1 MRRPVWPCIVWCRP
15 CYPDQPHLVRALRL
29 LAACSL
35 ALPLAAQ
42 SPGAPPGPGE
52 PSVLTP
58 FRLTFVSPPA
68 LAPGGSLSPERLAG
82 EELGRRAAAAT
93 QARAQRRLDEQWQA
107 SIRSGLRAGS
117 SVATA
122 APAAEVSPDTSLR
135 AQAADLFGQYADL
148 GLVLNGRIESK
159 VNRTKNERCISSQ
172 FFSLASQCKGSFQP
186 LFDFQFDVRTGG
198 VVAERV
204 HLNVDYDSKREFDA
218 SNNIQVYYQGKSDE
232 LIQKLEVGNVTFQ
245 PPASRFITGGIPS
258 GNYGLQ
264 AVGQFGPMRFRTIVA
279 QQKGNVTKDRMF
291 TVGDRT
297 VQAVDREIEDYQIE
311 PRRFFFTVDPR
322 RFAGFPNI
330 DLLNATQLQRL
341 AASLPDSVRPSRIYL
356 YRLLIGGQPPNPNG
370 PQFKLIGDP
379 ASRRGP
385 IYELLRENVDYYTDQ
400 SLLWVALVRP
410 LNLNNERLVVAYTVR
425 MNGRDTT
432 VASTGG
438 TPDFEY
444 TARDQYASLLWDP
457 QVRPT
462 DAAFDREIRSVYRV
476 GGEDVRRHTVT
487 ARIVTGAA
495 GDQEK
500 PVAGVS
506 DTWLQLFG
514 LAQSGNGATF
524 DIENRLFP
532 RPGDPNVTIGG
543 AAGTRILR
551 DHFLIFPSLRPFS
564 RSGLVQP
571 AGNPASEAIYTTPG
585 EYLYSTQHPQATYR
599 IRLRYDAEG
608 GGDAGTLALGSV
620 QVRQNS
626 ERLTLDGRLLQ
637 RDVDYRVDYD
647 LGRVTFLRP
656 DTLFP
661 SARQV
666 SVRYE
671 ENPLFAAA
679 PKSIIGFASQFP
691 LDVGEINVMA
701 IAQNQRTTF
710 TRPPLGYEPQS
721 SLIAGVSG
729 TFDFNAA
736 PLTRALQRL
745 PFVQTTAPSRVHLDA
760 EVATSRPQAN
770 SAGQAYLESFE
781 GEGGTLVNL
790 SDPAWLTSSQPAL
803 GRFLSSKVGG
813 AATLD
818 LTRAA
823 TLAWQNNGL
832 NSSGQTITF
841 TLQQIDPLVN
851 IIGAGLQQP
860 EQMLWLTLY
869 PLGVGGAYNDATRKY
884 QWQVNNAPLGRRWRS
899 IRTVLNAS
907 GTDLSRI
914 ENIQF
919 WTLIDT
925 TAARRARNPT
935 LVLDF
940 GDISENAVALSPTR
954 LVVSR
959 SGSVS
964 DSLYTGRSVVG
975 LDSLHSERDAF
986 SRAFN
991 QERDD
996 TGLPGDVVPAL
1007 QFTSP
1012 DSSGVLRDY
1021 AMCQKGDLKLNRLGD
1036 AKTNCTVHNGRLDEH
1051 DIDLDNTLNFVSAQR
1066 ESERLLRYVVDLAD
1080 PKAYTRVGKCEV
1092 TQADTASGTAESNTL
1107 CWVFFRL
1114 PFNAPFDTVAGGPS
1128 IRRVRALRLTM
1139 VSGAGERDN
1148 AFTQV
1153 PLAQFRLTGASW
1165 LKRADRTLTGIAGDR
1180 TGAGG
1185 VQAST
1190 IGTMD
1195 RDAASGLVYESPPG
1209 VSDAPDQI
1217 ITGLENQRVQINE
1230 RSMRL
1235 TAQDLA
1241 PYQRAEAYQRFAEGS
1256 RNFMQYRELRVWARG
1271 RGNGWGQDGEM
1282 NFFVR
1287 LGRDADNFYLYRT
1300 PVSAGSGQAAWLPEV
1315 RVDFNKFFALRA
1327 QLQNAFLQNS
1337 PDSLACRG
1345 ADSVLIARSGLPV
1358 GVSTRRYAACADG
1371 YMVYTVDP
1379 NISAPNLAAVQD
1391 LAVGMVRVDS
1401 GAAGAARILPGDT
1414 LELWIDDMRLTQVDN
1429 TPGYAA
1435 QVGLSV
1441 SAGDVATFRAGF
1453 SHRDANFRQLNETP
1467 SYVSDN
1473 QFDVGTSVRLDKL
1486 LPAGL
1491 GYAIPVTVNHSSGAN
1506 TPLFVSRSDLRGD
1519 GIRGLRTPRSSAT
1532 SVGISL
1538 RRTAPLREGLVAAIV
1553 NNLGANAN
1561 YGSATGRSEYQSGR
1575 STNVNAAVDY
1585 NLASQ
1590 ARVRPLPQWM
1600 DGAIAALP
1608 IWLQNT
1614 EWMQALRNAQV
1625 RLNPSSVRLSS
1636 AMARAS
1642 DQRTAFLKP
1651 AEALADTGR
1660 VVTGLTHVWRNV
1672 AGIEFRPF
1680 ETMNARWDFTSL
1692 RDLRQYGDSSPTAIV
1707 ATGERSRLLGLD
1719 VGLERERQ
1727 MSAAFGFTPTVAFWM
1742 RPRIDFTSAY
1752 TMQRDPNS
1760 RTLVRDADSTGGY
1773 RLPRRIN
1780 NTQTLALG
1788 ANIDLPAA
1796 LRAYLHDSLVTPVL
1810 VEVLQPI
1817 DIQASR
1823 SLVSAFDGA
1832 PFTPGLGYQLGW
1844 GGIDHFRAQNG
1855 LNATSAG
1862 SNAQVTLSTGLRLPL
1877 GMAVTTRMQ
1886 RVNSRNWTRRFD
1898 NTQTVIDG
1906 EQLTLPDLTLRLT
1919 LRPRFASSVITSM
1932 GGSLRYLNTRQ
1943 SSVVPSEITG
1953 LPADVRVSRVTS
1965 YPINGSVTWNVG
1977 TGLMTSFGLG
1987 STHRLDSLPGS
1998 IAESRSRDV
2007 SADVSRGI
2015 KMPARWNLKNDLRT
2029 RVSYQQSAAQSWV
2042 QNQSATAKRS
2052 RLADNGR
2059 QAINVNAD
2067 ADVAENLTFSLT
2079 GARIITFDNNFN
2091 RRFSQVVFTA
2101 VLQVSFFAGEMK

>member
-1 MRRPVWPCIVWCRP
+1 M
-15 CYPDQPHLVRALRL
+15 RALRL
-29 LAACSL
+29 LAACSI
-35 ALPLAAQ
+35 AVPLAAQ
-42 SPGAPPGPGE
+42 SPGALAGRGE

-58 FRLTFVSPPA
+58 FHLTWVAPPP
-68 LAPGGSLSPERLAG
+68 LAPGGSLSRERPGADS
-82 EELGRRAAAAT
+82 LGRRAAAAV
-93 QARAQRRLDEQWQA
+93 QARAARRLEEQW
-107 SIRSGLRAGS
+107 RS
-117 SVATA
+117 SVRASLRPTLPVASATVA
-122 APAAEVSPDTSLR
+122 AAPDTSLR
-135 AQAADLFGQYADL
+135 QQAADLFGQYADL
-148 GLVLNGRIESK
+148 GLALNGRLESK
-159 VNRTKNERCISSQ
+159 VNRTKNERCISSE
-172 FFSLASQCKGSFQP
+172 FFSLASQCKGTFQP

-198 VVAERV
+198 VVADRV

-218 SNNIQVYYQGKSDE
+218 SNNIQVYYQGKTDE

-264 AVGQFGPMRFRTIVA
+264 AVGQLGPMRFRTIVA
-279 QQKGNVTKDRMF
+279 QQKGNVTKDRVF

-297 VQAVDREIEDYQIE
+297 VQSLDRELEDYQIE

-322 RFAGFPNI
+322 RFRDFPNI
-330 DLLNATQLQRL
+330 DLLNGTQLQRL

-370 PQFKLIGDP
+370 PQFKLLGDP
-379 ASRRGP
+379 ASRRGQ
-385 IYELLRENVDYYTDQ
+385 IYELLRESVDYYTDP

-425 MNGRDTT
+425 INGRDTT
-432 VASTGG
+432 IASTGG

-444 TARDQYASLLWDP
+444 TDRDQFASLLWDP

-462 DAAFDREIRSVYRV
+462 DAAFDREIRAVYRV

-487 ARIVTGAA
+487 ARIVTGTS

-500 PVAGVS
+500 PLAGTS
-506 DTWLQLFG
+506 ETWLQLFG
-514 LAQSGNGATF
+514 LSQSGNNATF
-524 DIENRLFP
+524 DVDNRLFP
-532 RPGDPNVTIGG
+532 RTGDPNVTVGG
-543 AAGTRILR
+543 AAGTKILR
-551 DHFLIFPSLRPFS
+551 DNFLIFPSLRPFS
-564 RSGLVQP
+564 RSGLAQP
-571 AGNPASEAIYTTPG
+571 AGNPSSEAIYTTPG
-585 EYLYSTQHPQATYR
+585 EYLYSTQHPQSTFR

-608 GGDAGTLALGSV
+608 GGDAGSLMLGAT
-620 QVRQNS
+620 QIRPNS

-637 RDVDYRVDYD
+637 RDTDYRVDYD

-661 SARQV
+661 VARQV
-666 SVRYE
+666 TARFE
-671 ENPLFAAA
+671 ENPLFASA
-679 PKSIIGFASQFP
+679 PKSILGFASQFP

-721 SLIAGVSG
+721 SLLAGVSG

-736 PLTRALQRL
+736 PLSRALQKL

-790 SDPAWLTSSQPAL
+790 SDPAWLNSSQPAL
-803 GRFLSSKVGG
+803 GRLLASRLGG
-813 AATLD
+813 ASALD
-818 LTRAA
+818 LSRAA

-832 NSSGQTITF
+832 SAAGQTVTF

-851 IIGAGLQQP
+851 IIGSGLQQP

-869 PLGVGGAYNDATRKY
+869 PLSVGGAYNDATRRY
-884 QWQVNNAPLGRRWRS
+884 QWQVGNAPLGRRWRS
-899 IRTVLNAS
+899 VRTVLNAS

-925 TAARRARNPT
+925 TAAHRQRNPT

-940 GDISENAVALSPTR
+940 GDVSENAVAIAPTR

-959 SGSVS
+959 NGATT
-964 DSLYTGRSVVG
+964 DSLYSGRTVVG
-975 LDSLHSERDAF
+975 LDSLRSERDAF

-996 TGLPGDVVPAL
+996 NGLPGDVVPSL
-1007 QFTSP
+1007 VYTSP
-1012 DSSGVLRDY
+1012 DSSGTLRNY
-1021 AMCQKGDLKLNRLGD
+1021 PICQRGDVKLNRLGD
-1036 AKTNCTVHNGRLDEH
+1036 AKTNCTVRNGRLDEH
-1051 DIDLDNTLNFVSAQR
+1051 DIDVDNTLNFVSAQR
-1066 ESERLLRYVVDLAD
+1066 ESERLLRYVVDLSD
-1080 PKAYTRVGKCEV
+1080 PKAFTRVGKCEV
-1092 TQADTASGTAESNTL
+1092 TQADSTGGGAENNTL
-1107 CWVFFRL
+1107 CWVFVRL
-1114 PFNAPFDTVAGGPS
+1114 PFDAPYDTIAGGPS
-1128 IRRVRALRLTM
+1128 IRRVRALRMTV
-1139 VSGAGERDN
+1139 VSGAGQRDE
-1148 AFTQV
+1148 AFTQL

-1165 LKRADRTLTGIAGDR
+1165 LKRADRTLAGIAGDR
-1180 TGAGG
+1180 TGNGG

-1195 RDAASGLVYESPPG
+1195 RDSTSGLIYDSPPG
-1209 VSDAPDQI
+1209 VNDAPDQI

-1235 TAQDLA
+1235 TAQQLQ
-1241 PYQRAEAYQRFAEGS
+1241 PFQRAEAYQRFAEGS

-1300 PVSAGSGQAAWLPEV
+1300 PVGAGAGQAAWLPEV

-1327 QLQNAFLQNS
+1327 QLQNAFLQSS
-1337 PDSLACRG
+1337 PDSIACHG
-1345 ADSVLIARSGLPV
+1345 ADSVLIARSGLPA
-1358 GVSTRRYAACADG
+1358 GVNINRYAACSGG

-1379 NISAPNLAAVQD
+1379 NVSAPNLAAVQD
-1391 LAVGMVRVDS
+1391 LAVGMVRIDS
-1401 GAAGAARILPGDT
+1401 GGLGATRVLPSDT
-1414 LELWIDDMRLTQVDN
+1414 LELWIDDMRLTHVDN

-1441 SAGDVATFRAGF
+1441 TAGDVGTFRAGF
-1453 SHRDANFRQLNETP
+1453 SHRDANFRQLNETAT
-1467 SYVSDN
+1467 YVSDN
-1473 QFDVGTSVRLDKL
+1473 QFDIGTSLRLDKL

-1491 GYAIPVTVNHSSGAN
+1491 GYAIPLTVNHSSGAN
-1506 TPLFVSRSDLRGD
+1506 NPLFVSRSDLRGD
-1519 GIRGLRTPRSSAT
+1519 GIRGLRTPKSGAT
-1532 SVGISL
+1532 SVGIAL
-1538 RRTAPLREGLVAAIV
+1538 RRTAPMRDSWLAPLV
-1553 NNLGANAN
+1553 NNLGATAN
-1561 YGSATGRSEYQSGR
+1561 YGSATTRSEYQEGKNR
-1575 STNVNAAVDY
+1575 NFNAGLDY

-1590 ARVRPLPQWM
+1590 ARLRPMPAWM
-1600 DGAIAALP
+1600 DGAIGALP
-1608 IWLQNT
+1608 IWLQNA
-1614 EWMQALRNAQV
+1614 EWVQALRNAQV
-1625 RLNPSSVRLSS
+1625 RLNPSSVRFSS
-1636 AMARAS
+1636 ALARAE
-1642 DQRTAFLKP
+1642 DERLAFLKP
-1651 AEALADTGR
+1651 ADALADTGR
-1660 VVTGLTHVWRNV
+1660 LVRGQTHVWRNV
-1672 AGIEFRPF
+1672 AGVELRPF
-1680 ETMNARWDFTSL
+1680 DALNARWDFTST

-1707 ATGERSRLLGLD
+1707 ATSERSRLLGMD

-1727 MSAAFGFTPTVAFWM
+1727 MNAALGFTPTVAFWM
-1742 RPRIDFTSAY
+1742 RPRIDLSSAY
-1752 TMQRDPNS
+1752 TMQRDPSS
-1760 RTLVRDADSTGGY
+1760 RTLVRDADTTGGY
-1773 RLPRRIN
+1773 HLPRRVN
-1780 NTQTLALG
+1780 NTQTITLG

-1796 LRAYLHDSLVTPVL
+1796 LRAYLRDSVITPALVQI
-1810 VEVLQPI
+1810 LQPV

-1832 PFTPGLGYQLGW
+1832 PFTPGAGYQMGW

-1862 SNAQVTLSTGLRLPL
+1862 SNAQVTVSTGLRMPL
-1877 GMAVTTRMQ
+1877 GLSLTTRMQ

-1906 EQLTLPDLTLRLT
+1906 EQLTLPDLSLRLT
-1919 LRPRFASSVITSM
+1919 LRPRLLSRVITNL
-1932 GGSLRYLNTRQ
+1932 GGSVRYLNTRQ
-1943 SSVVPSEITG
+1943 SSVVPSELEG
-1953 LPADVRVSRVTS
+1953 AASDVRVSRVTS
-1965 YPINGSVTWNVG
+1965 YPVNGSVTWNVG

-1987 STHRLDSLPGS
+1987 ATHRLDSLPGS
-1998 IAESRSRDV
+1998 IAESRSRDLN
-2007 SADVSRGI
+2007 ADVSRGI

-2029 RVSYQQSAAQSWV
+2029 RVSYQQSSAQSWV
-2042 QNQSATAKRS
+2042 QNQGAAGKRS

-2059 QAINVNAD
+2059 EALNINAD
-2067 ADVAENLTFSLT
+2067 ADVAENLTFSVN
-2079 GARIITFDNNFN
+2079 GARIITFDNNLN
-2091 RRFSQVVFTA
+2091 RRFSQIVFTA
-2101 VLQVSFFAGEMK
+2101 VLQVSFFAGEIR

>member
-1 MRRPVWPCIVWCRP
+1 M
-15 CYPDQPHLVRALRL
+15 RALRL

-42 SPGAPPGPGE
+42 SQGAPPGRSE

-58 FRLTFVSPPA
+58 FRLTFVPPPA
-68 LAPGGSLSPERLAG
+68 LAPGGSLTRDRLTG

-93 QARAQRRLDEQWQA
+93 HARAQRRLEEQWQA
-107 SIRSGLRAGS
+107 AIRTALRAREGG
-117 SVATA
+117 AAA
-122 APAAEVSPDTSLR
+122 APTVAAAPDTSLR

-148 GLVLNGRIESK
+148 GLALNGRLESK
-159 VNRTKNERCISSQ
+159 INRTKNERCISSQ

-218 SNNIQVYYQGKSDE
+218 SNNIQVYYEGKSDE

-264 AVGQFGPMRFRTIVA
+264 AVGQLGPMRFRTIVA
-279 QQKGNVTKDRMF
+279 QQKGNVTKDRVF

-297 VQAVDREIEDYQIE
+297 VQSVDREIEDYQIE
-311 PRRFFFTVDPR
+311 PRRFFFTVDPH
-322 RFAGFPNI
+322 RFADFPNI
-330 DLLNATQLQRL
+330 DLLNGTQLQRL
-341 AASLPDSVRPSRIYL
+341 AAALPDSVRPSRIFL

-370 PQFKLIGDP
+370 PQFKLLGDP
-379 ASRRGP
+379 TSRRGQ

-432 VASTGG
+432 IASTGG

-444 TARDQYASLLWDP
+444 TDREQYASLLWDP

-462 DAAFDREIRSVYRV
+462 DPAFDREIRSVYRV

-500 PVAGVS
+500 PLAGVS

-514 LAQSGNGATF
+514 LAQSGNSATF
-524 DIENRLFP
+524 DIDNRLFP
-532 RPGDPNVTIGG
+532 RPGDPNVTVGG

-551 DHFLIFPSLRPFS
+551 DYFLIFPSLRPFS
-564 RSGLVQP
+564 RSGLAQP

-585 EYLYSTQHPQATYR
+585 EYLYSTQHPQSTYR

-620 QVRQNS
+620 QVRPYS

-721 SLIAGVSG
+721 SFIAGVSG
-729 TFDFNAA
+729 NFDFEAA

-745 PFVQTTAPSRVHLDA
+745 PFVQTTSPSRVHLDA

-781 GEGGTLVNL
+781 GEGGTHVNL
-790 SDPAWLTSSQPAL
+790 SDPAWLSSSQPAL
-803 GRFLSSKVGG
+803 GRFLPARIGG
-813 AATLD
+813 APALD

-832 NSSGQTITF
+832 SAAGQTITF
-841 TLQQIDPLVN
+841 TLPQIDPLVN
-851 IIGAGLQQP
+851 IIGSGLQQP

-869 PLGVGGAYNDATRKY
+869 PLSVGGAYNDATKTY

-925 TAARRARNPT
+925 TAAHRARNPT

-940 GDISENAVALSPTR
+940 GDVSENAVAVSPTR

-959 SGSVS
+959 SGAVS
-964 DSLYTGRSVVG
+964 DTLYTGRTIVG

-996 TGLPGDVVPAL
+996 NGLPGDVVPAL

-1021 AMCQKGDLKLNRLGD
+1021 AMCQKGDVKLNRLGD
-1036 AKTNCTVHNGRLDEH
+1036 AKTNCTVRNGRLDEH
-1051 DIDLDNTLNFVSAQR
+1051 DIDLDNTLNFVSSQR
-1066 ESERLLRYVVDLAD
+1066 ESERLLRYVVDLSD
-1080 PKAYTRVGKCEV
+1080 QKAYTRVGKCEV
-1092 TQADTASGTAESNTL
+1092 TQADTSGGAVESNTL
-1107 CWVFFRL
+1107 CWVFVRL
-1114 PFNAPFDTVAGGPS
+1114 PFNAPFDTIGGGPS

-1148 AFTQV
+1148 AFTQL
-1153 PLAQFRLTGASW
+1153 PLALFRLTGASW
-1165 LKRADRTLTGIAGDR
+1165 LKRADRTLTGIAGER
-1180 TGAGG
+1180 TGAGS

-1195 RDAASGLVYESPPG
+1195 RDSTSGLIYDSPPG
-1209 VSDAPDQI
+1209 VTDAPDQI
-1217 ITGLENQRVQINE
+1217 VTGLENQRVQINE

-1235 TAQDLA
+1235 TAQNLA
-1241 PYQRAEAYQRFAEGS
+1241 PFQRAETYQRFAEGS

-1300 PVSAGSGQAAWLPEV
+1300 PVGAGSGVAAWLPEV
-1315 RVDFNKFFALRA
+1315 RIDFEKFFALRA
-1327 QLQNAFLQNS
+1327 QLQNVFLQNS
-1337 PDSLACRG
+1337 PDSLACHG
-1345 ADSVLIARSGLPV
+1345 ADSVLIARSGLPA
-1358 GVSTRRYAACADG
+1358 GVSIRRYAACSDG

-1391 LAVGMVRVDS
+1391 LAVGMVRIDS
-1401 GAAGAARILPGDT
+1401 GGIGASAVLPGDT
-1414 LELWIDDMRLTQVDN
+1414 LELWVDDMRLTQVDN

-1441 SAGDVATFRAGF
+1441 TAGDVGTFRAGF

-1473 QFDVGTSVRLDKL
+1473 QFDIGTSVRLDKL
-1486 LPAGL
+1486 LPARL

-1506 TPLFVSRSDLRGD
+1506 NPLFVSRSDLRGD
-1519 GIRGLRTPRSSAT
+1519 GIRGLRTPRNEAT
-1532 SVGISL
+1532 SVGVAL
-1538 RRTAPLREGLVAAIV
+1538 RRTTPLREGWLAAIV
-1553 NNLGANAN
+1553 NNLGATAN
-1561 YGSATGRSEYQSGR
+1561 YGSSTGRSEYQSGK
-1575 STNVNAAVDY
+1575 STNFNAGVDY

-1590 ARVRPLPQWM
+1590 GRVRPLPQWM
-1600 DGAIAALP
+1600 DGALGALP
-1608 IWLQNT
+1608 LWLQNT
-1614 EWMQALRNAQV
+1614 EWLQALRNAQV
-1625 RLNPSSVRLSS
+1625 RLNPSSVRFSS
-1636 AMARAS
+1636 SMARAT
-1642 DQRTAFLKP
+1642 DHRTAYLKP
-1651 AEALADTGR
+1651 AEALSDTGR
-1660 VVTGLTHVWRNV
+1660 IVTGLTHVWRNV
-1672 AGIEFRPF
+1672 AGIELRPF
-1680 ETMNARWDFTSL
+1680 ESMNARWDFTSL

-1707 ATGERSRLLGLD
+1707 ATSERSRLLGLD

-1727 MSAAFGFTPTVAFWM
+1727 MNAAFGFAPTVAFWM
-1742 RPRIDFTSAY
+1742 RPRLDFTSAY

-1773 RLPRRIN
+1773 HLPRRVN

-1796 LRAYLHDSLVTPVL
+1796 LRAYLRDSLVTPVL
-1810 VEVLQPI
+1810 IQVLQPI

-1862 SNAQVTLSTGLRLPL
+1862 TNAQVTISTGLRLPL
-1877 GMAVTTRMQ
+1877 GLAVTTRMQ

-1898 NTQTVIDG
+1898 NTQAVIDG

-1919 LRPRFASSVITSM
+1919 LRPRFASRVITSV

-1943 SSVVPSEITG
+1943 SSVVPSELEG
-1953 LPADVRVSRVTS
+1953 VPADVRVSRVTS

-1998 IAESRSRDV
+1998 IAESRSRDLN
-2007 SADVSRGI
+2007 ADVSRGI
-2015 KMPARWNLKNDLRT
+2015 KMPQRWKLKNELRT
-2029 RVSYQQSAAQSWV
+2029 RVSYQASSAQSWV

-2079 GARIITFDNNFN
+2079 GARIVTFDNNLN
-2091 RRFSQVVFTA
+2091 RRFSQIVFTA
-2101 VLQVSFFAGEMK
+2101 VLQVSFFAGEIK

>member
-1 MRRPVWPCIVWCRP
+1 
-15 CYPDQPHLVRALRL
+15 VRVSPF
-29 LAACSL
+29 LAACL
-35 ALPLAAQ
+35 IAIPLAAQ
-42 SPGAPPGPGE
+42 SQGTPATRGE

-58 FRLTFVSPPA
+58 FRLTFVTPPA
-68 LAPGGSLSPERLAG
+68 LAPGGSLARNRMSAAEIARQ
-82 EELGRRAAAAT
+82 AAAAAR
-93 QARAQRRLDEQWQA
+93 ARAQRSLEEQW
-107 SIRSGLRAGS
+107 RSAVRLSLQGRGEGAGAAVQPTLAQKADTTLRQ
-117 SVATA
+117 
-122 APAAEVSPDTSLR
+122 
-135 AQAADLFGQYADL
+135 QAADLFGQYADL
-148 GLVLNGRIESK
+148 GLVLNGRLESK
-159 VNRTKNERCISSQ
+159 INRTRNERCISSQ
-172 FFSLASQCKGSFQP
+172 FFSLASQCKGTFQP

-198 VVAERV
+198 VVADRV
-204 HLNVDYDSKREFDA
+204 HLDVDYDSKREFDA

-264 AVGQFGPMRFRTIVA
+264 AIGQVGPMRFRTIVA
-279 QQKGNVTKDRMF
+279 QQKGNVTKDRVF

-297 VQAVDREIEDYQIE
+297 VQSVDREIEDYQVE
-311 PRRFFFTVDPR
+311 PRRFFFTVDPH
-322 RFAGFPNI
+322 RFADFPNI
-330 DLLNATQLQRL
+330 DLLNATQMQRL
-341 AASLPDSVRPSRIYL
+341 AALLPDSLRPSRIYL

-379 ASRRGP
+379 ASRRGQ
-385 IYELLRENVDYYTDQ
+385 IYELLRENVDYYTDPSQ
-400 SLLWVALVRP
+400 LWVSLVRP

-425 MNGRDTT
+425 INGRDTT
-432 VASTGG
+432 IASTGG

-444 TARDQYASLLWDP
+444 TDRDQYAHLLWDP

-476 GGEDVRRHTVT
+476 GGEDVRRQTVT
-487 ARIVTGAA
+487 ARIVTGAS

-500 PVAGVS
+500 PVAGTS
-506 DTWLQLFG
+506 ETWLQLFG
-514 LAQSGNGATF
+514 LAQSRNSATF
-524 DIENRLFP
+524 DIDNRLFP

-543 AAGTRILR
+543 AAGTKILR
-551 DHFLIFPSLRPFS
+551 DYFLVFPSLRPFS
-564 RSGLVQP
+564 RSGLAQP
-571 AGNPASEAIYTTPG
+571 AGNPTSEAIYTTPG
-585 EYLYSTQHPQATYR
+585 EYLYSTQHPQSTYR

-608 GGDAGTLALGSV
+608 GGDAGSLMLGAT
-620 QVRQNS
+620 QVRPNS
-626 ERLTLDGRLLQ
+626 ERLTLEGRLLQ
-637 RDVDYRVDYD
+637 RDVDYKVDYD

-661 SARQV
+661 SAKQV
-666 SVRYE
+666 SARFE

-721 SLIAGVSG
+721 SFLAGVSG

-745 PFVQTTAPSRVHLDA
+745 PFVQTTTPSRVHLDA

-781 GEGGTLVNL
+781 GEGSTLVSL

-803 GRFLSSKVGG
+803 GRALPSRVGG
-813 AATLD
+813 AASLD
-818 LTRAA
+818 LARAA
-823 TLAWQNNGL
+823 TIAWQNNGL
-832 NSSGQTITF
+832 SAAGQTVTF

-851 IIGAGLQQP
+851 IIGSGLQQP

-869 PLGVGGAYNDATRKY
+869 PLSVGGAYNDASKRY
-884 QWQVNNAPLGRRWRS
+884 QWQISNAPLGRRWRS

-907 GTDLSRI
+907 GTDLSRV

-925 TAARRARNPT
+925 TAAHRTRNPT

-940 GDISENAVALSPTR
+940 GDVSENTVAVAPTR

-959 SGSVS
+959 SGSAV
-964 DSLYTGRSVVG
+964 DSSYTGRAVVG

-986 SRAFN
+986 SRSFN

-996 TGLPGDVVPAL
+996 KGLPGDVVPTL

-1021 AMCQKGDLKLNRLGD
+1021 PICQKGDVKLNRLGD
-1036 AKTNCTVHNGRLDEH
+1036 AKTNCTVRNGRLDEN
-1051 DIDLDNTLNFVSAQR
+1051 DIDLDNTLNFVSSQR
-1066 ESERLLRYVVDLAD
+1066 ESERLLRYVVDMSD
-1080 PKAYTRVGKCEV
+1080 PRAYTRVGKCEV
-1092 TQADTASGTAESNTL
+1092 TQVDTSGGGVEHSTL

-1114 PFNAPFDTVAGGPS
+1114 PFNAPFDTIAGGPA

-1139 VSGAGERDN
+1139 VSGVGARDD
-1148 AFTQV
+1148 AFTQL
-1153 PLAQFRLTGASW
+1153 PIAQFRLTGASW
-1165 LKRADRTLTGIAGDR
+1165 LKRADRALTGIAGDR
-1180 TGAGG
+1180 TGPGA

-1195 RDAASGLVYESPPG
+1195 RDSTSGLIYESPPG
-1209 VSDAPDQI
+1209 VNDAPDQI

-1230 RSMRL
+1230 RSMRI
-1235 TAQDLA
+1235 TAQQLA
-1241 PYQRAEAYQRFAEGS
+1241 PYQRAETYMRFAEGS

-1300 PVSAGSGQAAWLPEV
+1300 PVQAGSGQAAWLPEV
-1315 RVDFNKFFALRA
+1315 RVDFEKFFALRA

-1337 PDSLACRG
+1337 PDSLACHG
-1345 ADSVLIARSGLPV
+1345 ADSVLIARSGLPA
-1358 GVSTRRYAACADG
+1358 GVSIRRYAVCKGG

-1391 LAVGMVRVDS
+1391 LAVGMVRIDS
-1401 GAAGAARILPGDT
+1401 GGLGAARVLPGDT
-1414 LELWIDDMRLTQVDN
+1414 LELWVDDMRLTNVDN

-1435 QVGLSV
+1435 QIGLSV
-1441 SAGDVATFRAGF
+1441 TAGDIGTFRAGF

-1473 QFDVGTSVRLDKL
+1473 QFDIGTSVRLDKL

-1506 TPLFVSRSDLRGD
+1506 NPLFVSRSDLRGD
-1519 GIRGLRTPRSSAT
+1519 GIKGLRTPRNDAT
-1532 SVGISL
+1532 NVSIAL
-1538 RRTAPLREGLVAAIV
+1538 RRTTPLPEGFLATVV
-1553 NNLGANAN
+1553 NNLGATAN
-1561 YGSATGRSEYQSGR
+1561 FGSANSRSEYQDGKS
-1575 STNVNAAVDY
+1575 SNFNAGLDY

-1590 ARVRPLPQWM
+1590 ARTRPMPQWV
-1600 DGAIAALP
+1600 DRTLGALP
-1608 IWLQNT
+1608 IWLQNA
-1614 EWMQALRNAQV
+1614 EWVQALRNAEV
-1625 RLNPSSVRLSS
+1625 RLNPSSVRFSS
-1636 AMARAS
+1636 SMARAE
-1642 DQRTAFLKP
+1642 DRRMAFLKP
-1651 AEALADTGR
+1651 AESLSDTGR
-1660 VVTGLTHVWRNV
+1660 LVTGLTHVWRNV
-1672 AGIEFRPF
+1672 AGVELRPF
-1680 ETMNARWDFTSL
+1680 EALNARWDFTSL

-1707 ATGERSRLLGLD
+1707 ATSERSKLLGLD

-1727 MSAAFGFTPTVAFWM
+1727 MNAALSFAPTVAFWM
-1742 RPRIDFTSAY
+1742 RPRLDFTSAY

-1760 RTLVRDADSTGGY
+1760 RTLVRDADTTGGFH
-1773 RLPRRIN
+1773 LPRRVN

-1810 VEVLQPI
+1810 VQVLQPL
-1817 DIQASR
+1817 DVQASR

-1832 PFTPGLGYQLGW
+1832 PFTPGFGYQLGW
-1844 GGIDHFRAQNG
+1844 GGIDHFRTQNG

-1877 GMAVTTRMQ
+1877 GMSLTTRMQ
-1886 RVNSRNWTRRFD
+1886 KVNSRNWTRRFD

-1906 EQLTLPDLTLRLT
+1906 EQVTLPDLALRFT
-1919 LRPRFASSVITSM
+1919 LRPRFASRVITSL

-1943 SSVVPSEITG
+1943 SSVVPSEIDG
-1953 LPADVRVSRVTS
+1953 AAADQRVSRVTS
-1965 YPINGSVTWNVG
+1965 YPVNGSITWNVG
-1977 TGLMTSFGLG
+1977 TGLMTSFGVG
-1987 STHRLDSLPGS
+1987 NTHRLDSLPGS
-1998 IAESRSRDV
+1998 IAESRSRDL
-2007 SADVSRGI
+2007 SADVSRSV
-2015 KMPARWNLKNDLRT
+2015 KMPASWKLKNDLRT
-2029 RVSYQQSAAQSWV
+2029 RFSYQQSAAQSWV
-2042 QNQSATAKRS
+2042 QNQGAASRRS

-2079 GARIITFDNNFN
+2079 GARIITFDNNMN
-2091 RRFSQVVFTA
+2091 RRFSQIVFTA
-2101 VLQVSFFAGEMK
+2101 VLQVSFFAGELK

>member
-1 MRRPVWPCIVWCRP
+1 M
-15 CYPDQPHLVRALRL
+15 
-29 LAACSL
+29 
-35 ALPLAAQ
+35 PLAVHAQ
-42 SPGAPPGPGE
+42 GAPPAGRE
-52 PSVLTP
+52 PSVLQP
-58 FRLTFVSPPA
+58 FHLAFVSPPA
-68 LAPGGSLSPERLAG
+68 LQPGGSLARDRESPAEIA
-82 EELGRRAAAAT
+82 RRAAAAS
-93 QARAQRRLDEQWQA
+93 QARAQRAFAEQWRLAVQRTLQGTGRGA
-107 SIRSGLRAGS
+107 E
-117 SVATA
+117 A
-122 APAAEVSPDTSLR
+122 APPATLVVKADTTLR

-148 GLVLNGRIESK
+148 GLVLNGRLESK
-159 VNRTKNERCISSQ
+159 INRTRNERCISSQ
-172 FFSLASQCKGSFQP
+172 FFSLASQCKGTFQP

-198 VVAERV
+198 VVADRV
-204 HLNVDYDSKREFDA
+204 HLDVDYDSKREFDA
-218 SNNIQVYYQGKSDE
+218 SNNIQVYYQGKTDE
-232 LIQKLEVGNVTFQ
+232 LIQRLEVGNVTFQ

-264 AVGQFGPMRFRTIVA
+264 AIGQLGPMRFRTIVA
-279 QQKGNVTKDRMF
+279 QQKGNVTKDRVF

-297 VQAVDREIEDYQIE
+297 VQAVDREIEDYQVE
-311 PRRFFFTVDPR
+311 PRRFFFTVDPH
-322 RFAGFPNI
+322 RFADFPNV
-330 DLLNATQLQRL
+330 DLLNTTQLQRL
-341 AASLPDSVRPSRIYL
+341 AAALPDSVRPSRIYL

-370 PQFKLIGDP
+370 PQFRLIGDP

-385 IYELLRENVDYYTDQ
+385 IYELLRENVDYYTDP

-410 LNLNNERLVVAYTVR
+410 LNLSNERLVVAYTVR
-425 MNGRDTT
+425 LNGRDTT
-432 VASTGG
+432 MASTGG

-444 TARDQYASLLWDP
+444 TAREQFANLLWDP

-476 GGEDVRRHTVT
+476 GGEDVRRSTVT
-487 ARIVTGAA
+487 ARIVTGAS

-500 PVAGVS
+500 PVAGAS
-506 DTWLQLFG
+506 ETWLQLFG
-514 LAQSGNGATF
+514 LAQSGNSATF
-524 DIENRLFP
+524 DIDNRLFP
-532 RPGDPNVTIGG
+532 RPGDPNVTVGG

-551 DHFLIFPSLRPFS
+551 DYFLVFPSLRPFS
-564 RSGLVQP
+564 RSGLAQP

-585 EYLYSTQHPQATYR
+585 EYLYSTQHPQSTYR

-608 GGDAGTLALGSV
+608 GGDAGSLMLGAT
-620 QVRQNS
+620 QVRPNS

-666 SVRYE
+666 SVRFE

-679 PKSIIGFASQFP
+679 PKSILGFAGQFP

-721 SLIAGVSG
+721 SFIAGISG
-729 TFDFNAA
+729 TFDFTAA

-745 PFVQTTAPSRVHLDA
+745 PFVQTSTPSRVHLDA

-781 GEGGTLVNL
+781 GEGGTLVPL

-803 GRFLSSKVGG
+803 GRALASRIGG
-813 AATLD
+813 AASLD
-818 LTRAA
+818 LARAA

-832 NSSGQTITF
+832 SAAGQTVTF

-851 IIGAGLQQP
+851 IIGSGLQQP
-860 EQMLWLTLY
+860 EPLLWLTLY
-869 PLGVGGAYNDATRKY
+869 PLSVGGAYNDATRAY
-884 QWQVNNAPLGRRWRS
+884 QWRINNAPMGRRWRS

-914 ENIQF
+914 ENLQF

-925 TAARRARNPT
+925 TAAHRPRNPT
-935 LVLDF
+935 LVFDF
-940 GDISENAVALSPTR
+940 GDVSENAVGVSPTR

-959 SGSVS
+959 NGAAV
-964 DSLYTGRSVVG
+964 DSLYSGRAVVG

-996 TGLPGDVVPAL
+996 KGLPGDVVPTL

-1021 AMCQKGDLKLNRLGD
+1021 PICQRGDIKLNRLGD
-1036 AKTNCTVHNGRLDEH
+1036 AKTNCTVRNGRLDEN
-1051 DIDLDNTLNFVSAQR
+1051 DIDLDNTLNFVSSQR
-1066 ESERLLRYVVDLAD
+1066 ESEPVLRYVVDMSD

-1092 TQADTASGTAESNTL
+1092 TQVDTSGGGVENNTL
-1107 CWVFFRL
+1107 CWVFVRL
-1114 PFNAPFDTVAGGPS
+1114 PFNAPFDTIAGGPS

-1139 VSGAGERDN
+1139 VSGAGARDD

-1153 PLAQFRLTGASW
+1153 PIAQFRLTGAAW
-1165 LKRADRTLTGIAGDR
+1165 LKRADRPINGIAGDR
-1180 TGAGG
+1180 TLQGA

-1195 RDAASGLVYESPPG
+1195 RDSTSGLIYESPPG
-1209 VSDAPDQI
+1209 VNDAPDQI

-1230 RSMRL
+1230 RSLRL
-1235 TAQDLA
+1235 TAQQLA
-1241 PYQRAEAYQRFAEGS
+1241 PYQRAETYMRFAEGS

-1271 RGNGWGQDGEM
+1271 RGSGWGQDGEM

-1300 PVSAGSGQAAWLPEV
+1300 PVAAGAGQAAWLPEV
-1315 RVDFNKFFALRA
+1315 RVNFEKFFALRA

-1337 PDSLACRG
+1337 PDSLACHG
-1345 ADSVLIARSGLPV
+1345 ADSVLIARSGLPA
-1358 GVSTRRYAACADG
+1358 GVSIRRYAACHEG

-1401 GAAGAARILPGDT
+1401 GVTGAGRIVPGDT
-1414 LELWIDDMRLTQVDN
+1414 LELWVDDMRLTNVDN

-1435 QVGLSV
+1435 QVGLNIT
-1441 SAGDVATFRAGF
+1441 AGDIGSFRAGF

-1473 QFDVGTSVRLDKL
+1473 QFDIGTSLRLDKL

-1491 GYAIPVTVNHSSGAN
+1491 GYAIPVTINHSSGAN
-1506 TPLFVSRSDLRGD
+1506 NPLFVSRSDLRGD
-1519 GIRGLRTPRSSAT
+1519 GVRGLRTPRSGAT
-1532 SVGISL
+1532 NVSVAL
-1538 RRTAPLREGLVAAIV
+1538 RRTTPLREGWLAAVV
-1553 NNLGANAN
+1553 NNLGATAN
-1561 YGSATGRSEYQSGR
+1561 YGTASARSEYQDGTSK
-1575 STNVNAAVDY
+1575 NLNASVDY
-1585 NLASQ
+1585 NLASP
-1590 ARVRPLPQWM
+1590 ARVRPMPQWV
-1600 DGAIAALP
+1600 DHALGALP

-1614 EWMQALRNAQV
+1614 EWVQALRNADV
-1625 RLNPSSVRLSS
+1625 RLNPASVRFSS
-1636 AMARAS
+1636 SMVRAE
-1642 DQRTAFLKP
+1642 DRRLAYLKP
-1651 AEALADTGR
+1651 ADALSDTGR
-1660 VVTGLTHVWRNV
+1660 LVTGLSHVWRNV
-1672 AGIEFRPF
+1672 AGVELRPF
-1680 ETMNARWDFTSL
+1680 DALNARWDFTSL
-1692 RDLRQYGDSSPTAIV
+1692 RDLRQYGDSSPTAVI
-1707 ATGERSRLLGLD
+1707 ATGERNRLLGLD

-1727 MSAAFGFTPTVAFWM
+1727 MNAALGFAPTVAFWM
-1742 RPRIDFTSAY
+1742 RPRLDFTSAY
-1752 TMQRDPNS
+1752 SMQRDPTS

-1773 RLPRRIN
+1773 HLPRRVN

-1788 ANIDLPAA
+1788 ANIDVPAA
-1796 LRAYLHDSLVTPVL
+1796 LRAYLHDSLVTPIL
-1810 VEVLQPI
+1810 VQILQPI
-1817 DIQASR
+1817 DVQASR

-1832 PFTPGLGYQLGW
+1832 PFTPGLGYQLGL
-1844 GGIDHFRAQNG
+1844 GGVDHFRTQNG

-1886 RVNSRNWTRRFD
+1886 KVNTRNWTRRFD
-1898 NTQTVIDG
+1898 NTQTIIDG
-1906 EQLTLPDLTLRLT
+1906 EQLTLPDLSLRMT
-1919 LRPRFASSVITSM
+1919 LRPRFASRVITSL
-1932 GGSLRYLNTRQ
+1932 GGSVRYLNTRQ
-1943 SSVVPSEITG
+1943 SSVVPSELEG
-1953 LPADVRVSRVTS
+1953 AAPDVRVSRVTS
-1965 YPINGSVTWNVG
+1965 YPINGSITWNVG
-1977 TGLMTSFGLG
+1977 TGLMTSFGIG
-1987 STHRLDSLPGS
+1987 STHRVDSLPGS
-1998 IAESRSRDV
+1998 IAESRSRDLN
-2007 SADVSRGI
+2007 ADLSRSV
-2015 KMPARWNLKNDLRT
+2015 KMPARWKLKNDLRT

-2079 GARIITFDNNFN
+2079 GARIVTFDNNFN
-2091 RRFSQVVFTA
+2091 RRFSQLVFTA
-2101 VLQVSFFAGEMK
+2101 VLQVSFFAGELR

>member
-1 MRRPVWPCIVWCRP
+1 
-15 CYPDQPHLVRALRL
+15 VRALRL

-42 SPGAPPGPGE
+42 SQGAPPARGDV
-52 PSVLTP
+52 SVLEP
-58 FRLTFVSPPA
+58 FHLTFVPPSA
-68 LAPGGSLSPERLAG
+68 LASGGRLARDRASAA
-82 EELGRRAAAAT
+82 EIGRRT
-93 QARAQRRLDEQWQA
+93 GSVARAQADLRLREQWRLA
-107 SIRSGLRAGS
+107 IS
-117 SVATA
+117 
-122 APAAEVSPDTSLR
+122 TSLR
-135 AQAADLFGQYADL
+135 AGGGGEGGVAGPATLAARADTTLRQQAADLFGQYADL
-148 GLVLNGRIESK
+148 GLAMNGRLESK

-172 FFSLASQCKGSFQP
+172 FFTSMAAQCQGSFQP

-198 VVAERV
+198 VVADRV

-232 LIQKLEVGNVTFQ
+232 LIQKLEVGNVTFS

-264 AVGQFGPMRFRTIVA
+264 AVGQLGPMRFRTIVA
-279 QQKGNVTKDRMF
+279 QQKGNVSKDRVY

-297 VQAVDREIEDYQIE
+297 VQAVDREIEDYQVE
-311 PRRFFFTVDPR
+311 PRRFFFTVDPH
-322 RFAGFPNI
+322 RFADFPNI
-330 DLLNATQLQRL
+330 DLLNSTQLQRL
-341 AASLPDSVRPSRIYL
+341 AASLPDTVRPSRIYL

-370 PQFKLIGDP
+370 PQFKLLGNQSSP
-379 ASRRGP
+379 RGQ
-385 IYELLRENVDYYTDQ
+385 IYELLREGVDYYTDP

-410 LNLNNERLVVAYTVR
+410 LSLNNERLVAAYTVR
-425 MNGRDTT
+425 LNGRDTT

-444 TARDQYASLLWDP
+444 TDRDQYANLLWDP

-476 GGEDVRRHTVT
+476 GGEDVRRSSVT

-500 PVAGVS
+500 PAAGAS
-506 DTWLQLFG
+506 ETWLQLFG
-514 LAQSGNGATF
+514 LAQSGNSATF
-524 DIENRLFP
+524 DIDNRLFP
-532 RPGDPNVTIGG
+532 RTGDPNYTVGG

-564 RSGLVQP
+564 RSGFAQP

-585 EYLYSTQHPQATYR
+585 EYLYSMQHPQSTYR

-608 GGDAGTLALGSV
+608 GGDAGSLMLGAT
-620 QVRQNS
+620 QVRPNS
-626 ERLTLDGRLLQ
+626 ERLTLDGRLLL

-721 SLIAGVSG
+721 SLVAGVSG
-729 TFDFNAA
+729 TFDFDAA
-736 PLTRALQRL
+736 PLTRAIQRL
-745 PFVQTTAPSRVHLDA
+745 PFVQTTSPSKVHIDA

-781 GEGGTLVNL
+781 GEGGTQVNL

-803 GRFLSSKVGG
+803 GRALPSKLGG
-813 AATLD
+813 ASTLD
-818 LTRAA
+818 LARAA
-823 TLAWQNNGL
+823 TIAWQNNGL
-832 NSSGQTITF
+832 SDAGNAITF
-841 TLQQIDPLVN
+841 TLDQIDPLLN
-851 IIGAGLQQP
+851 FSGAAVPQA

-869 PLGVGGAYNDATRKY
+869 PLSVGGAYNAAIRKY
-884 QWQVNNAPLGRRWRS
+884 EWQVSNAPMGRRWRS
-899 IRTVLNAS
+899 VRTVLSSS

-925 TAARRARNPT
+925 AATHRSRNPT

-940 GDISENAVALSPTR
+940 GDVSENAVAVAPTM
-954 LVVSR
+954 LAVTPT
-959 SGSVS
+959 
-964 DSLYTGRSVVG
+964 DTLYTGRTIVG
-975 LDSLHSERDAF
+975 LDALHSERDAF
-986 SRAFN
+986 SRSFN

-996 TGLPGDVVPAL
+996 NGLPGDVVPSL
-1007 QFTSP
+1007 PFKSP
-1012 DSSGVLRDY
+1012 DSSGVLTNFP
-1021 AMCQKGDLKLNRLGD
+1021 MCQRGDVKLNRLGD
-1036 AKTNCTVHNGRLDEH
+1036 ARTNCTVHNGRLDEN
-1051 DIDLDNTLNFVSAQR
+1051 DIDQDNTLNFNSSSR

-1080 PKAYTRVGKCEV
+1080 PKAYTRVGKCAVIE
-1092 TQADTASGTAESNTL
+1092 ADSSGGAVENNNL

-1114 PFNAPFDTVAGGPS
+1114 PFNAPFDTIAGGPS

-1139 VSGAGERDN
+1139 VSGAGQRDD
-1148 AFTQV
+1148 AFTQL

-1165 LKRADRTLTGIAGDR
+1165 LKRADRPLTGIAGDR
-1180 TGAGG
+1180 AGIG
-1185 VQAST
+1185 TVQAST

-1195 RDAASGLVYESPPG
+1195 RDTTSGLMYESPPH
-1209 VSDAPDQI
+1209 VTDAPDQI
-1217 ITGLENQRVQINE
+1217 TTGLENQRVQINE

-1235 TAQDLA
+1235 TAQQLA
-1241 PYQRAEAYQRFAEGS
+1241 PFQRAEAYQRFAEGS

-1271 RGNGWGQDGEM
+1271 RGHGWGPDGEM

-1287 LGRDADNFYLYRT
+1287 LGRDPDNFYLYRT
-1300 PVSAGSGQAAWLPEV
+1300 PVGAGAGQAAWLPEV

-1327 QLQNAFLQNS
+1327 KLQNAFLQNS
-1337 PDSLACRG
+1337 PDSLACHG
-1345 ADSVLIARSGLPV
+1345 ADSLLIARSGLPA
-1358 GVSTRRYAACADG
+1358 GVSIHRYAACADG

-1379 NISAPNLAAVQD
+1379 SISAPNLAAVQD
-1391 LAVGMVRVDS
+1391 LAVGMVRIDS
-1401 GAAGAARILPGDT
+1401 GGVSATRIVPGDT
-1414 LELWIDDMRLTQVDN
+1414 LELWVDDMRLTQVDN

-1435 QVGLSV
+1435 QIGV
-1441 SAGDVATFRAGF
+1441 SITAGDVGSFRAGF

-1473 QFDVGTSVRLDKL
+1473 QFDVGTSLRLDKM
-1486 LPAGL
+1486 LPSGL
-1491 GYAIPVTVNHSSGAN
+1491 GYAIPLTINHSSGAN
-1506 TPLFVSRSDLRGD
+1506 NPLFVSRSDLRGD
-1519 GIRGLRTPRSSAT
+1519 GIRGLRTPKSGAT
-1532 SVGISL
+1532 NVGIAL
-1538 RRTAPLREGLVAAIV
+1538 RRTVPLRDGWLAPIL
-1553 NNLGANAN
+1553 NNLGATAN
-1561 YGSATGRSEYQSGR
+1561 YGSASTRSEYQNGTSR
-1575 STNVNAAVDY
+1575 NLNAGIDY

-1590 ARVRPLPQWM
+1590 ARVRPMPQWV
-1600 DGAIAALP
+1600 DGAIGALP
-1608 IWLQNT
+1608 LWLQNT
-1614 EWMQALRNAQV
+1614 EWVQALRNAQL
-1625 RLNPSSVRLSS
+1625 RLNPSSVRFSS
-1636 AMARAS
+1636 AVARAE
-1642 DQRTAFLKP
+1642 DRRMAFLKP
-1651 AEALADTGR
+1651 AESTADTGR
-1660 VVTGLTHVWRNV
+1660 LVTGLTNVWRNV
-1672 AGIEFRPF
+1672 AGVEFRPF
-1680 ETMNARWDFTSL
+1680 DALSARWDFTSL
-1692 RDLRQYGDSSPTAIV
+1692 RDLRQYGDSSPTSIV
-1707 ATGERSRLLGLD
+1707 ATGERSKLLGLD

-1727 MSAAFGFTPTVAFWM
+1727 MNAAVGFTPTVAFWM
-1742 RPRIDFTSAY
+1742 RPRIDFTSASS
-1752 TMQRDPNS
+1752 MQRDPNS

-1773 RLPRRIN
+1773 HLPRRVS
-1780 NTQTLALG
+1780 NTQSLSLG

-1810 VEVLQPI
+1810 VQMLQPV
-1817 DIQASR
+1817 DVQASR

-1832 PFTPGLGYQLGW
+1832 PFTPGLGYQLAW

-1862 SNAQVTLSTGLRLPL
+1862 VNTQLTLSTGLRLPFGL
-1877 GMAVTTRMQ
+1877 SMTTRVQ

-1906 EQLTLPDLTLRLT
+1906 EQITLPDLSLRLT
-1919 LRPRFASSVITSM
+1919 LRPRFASRVITSV
-1932 GGSLRYLNTRQ
+1932 GGSVRYLNTRQ
-1943 SSVVPSEITG
+1943 SSVVPNEMAG
-1953 LPADVRVSRVTS
+1953 APADVRVSRVNS
-1965 YPINGSVTWNVG
+1965 YPVNGSITWNVG
-1977 TGLMTSFGLG
+1977 TGLMTSFGIG
-1987 STHRLDSLPGS
+1987 TTHRVDSLPGS
-1998 IAESRSRDV
+1998 VAESRSRDV
-2007 SADVSRGI
+2007 NADISRAI
-2015 KMPARWNLKNDLRT
+2015 KMPARWKLKNDLRT
-2029 RVSYQQSAAQSWV
+2029 RMSYQQSGAQSWV
-2042 QNQSATAKRS
+2042 QNQSAASKRS

-2079 GARIITFDNNFN
+2079 GARIVTFDNNLN
-2091 RRFSQVVFTA
+2091 RRFSQIVFTA
-2101 VLQVSFFAGEMK
+2101 VLQIAFFAGEIK

>member
-1 MRRPVWPCIVWCRP
+1 M
-15 CYPDQPHLVRALRL
+15 
-29 LAACSL
+29 

-42 SPGAPPGPGE
+42 SQGAPPARGE

-58 FRLTFVSPPA
+58 FHLTFVRPPA
-68 LAPGGSLSPERLAG
+68 LAPGGSLSRERLTP
-82 EELGRRAAAAT
+82 EEVGRRAAAA
-93 QARAQRRLDEQWQA
+93 AHVRAQRTIEAQWRTSIQA
-107 SIRSGLRAGS
+107 ALRAAPGLPGG
-117 SVATA
+117 AAA
-122 APAAEVSPDTSLR
+122 APRIIAAKDSSLR

-148 GLVLNGRIESK
+148 GLALNGRLESR

-172 FFSLASQCKGSFQP
+172 FFSVGCKGTFQP
-186 LFDFQFDVRTGG
+186 IFDFQFDVRTGG
-198 VVAERV
+198 VVADRV

-264 AVGQFGPMRFRTIVA
+264 AIGQIGPMRFRTIVA
-279 QQKGNVTKDRMF
+279 QQKGNVSKDRVF

-297 VQAVDREIEDYQIE
+297 VQSVDREIEDYQVE
-311 PRRFFFTVDPR
+311 PRRFFFTVDPH
-322 RFAGFPNI
+322 RFTDFPNI
-330 DLLNATQLQRL
+330 DLLNGTQLQRL

-379 ASRRGP
+379 ASRRGQV
-385 IYELLRENVDYYTDQ
+385 YELLRENVDFYTDP

-425 MNGRDTT
+425 LNGRDTT
-432 VASTGG
+432 IAATGG

-444 TARDQYASLLWDP
+444 TDGDQYANLLWDP
-457 QVRPT
+457 TVRPT
-462 DAAFDREIRSVYRV
+462 DAAFEREIRAIYRV
-476 GGEDVRRHTVT
+476 GGEDVRRNTVT
-487 ARIVTGAA
+487 ARIVTGAS

-500 PVAGVS
+500 PAAGTA

-514 LAQSGNGATF
+514 LAQSGNSATF
-524 DIENRLFP
+524 DIDNRLFP
-532 RPGDPNVTIGG
+532 RTGDPNYTVGG
-543 AAGTRILR
+543 AAGTKILR
-551 DHFLIFPSLRPFS
+551 DHFLVFPSLRPFS
-564 RSGLVQP
+564 RTGLAQP
-571 AGNPASEAIYTTPG
+571 AGNPSSEAIYTTPG
-585 EYLYSTQHPQATYR
+585 EYLYSIQHPQSTYR

-608 GGDAGTLALGSV
+608 GGDAGTLALGAV
-620 QVRQNS
+620 QVRPNS
-626 ERLTLDGRLLQ
+626 ERLTLDGRVLQ
-637 RDVDYRVDYD
+637 RDLDYKVDYD

-679 PKSIIGFASQFP
+679 PKSILGFASQFP

-701 IAQNQRTTF
+701 IAQSQRTTF

-721 SLIAGVSG
+721 SLIAGISG
-729 TFDFNAA
+729 TFDFDAD

-745 PFVQTTAPSRVHLDA
+745 PFVHTTAPSRVHLDA

-790 SDPAWLTSSQPAL
+790 SDPAWLNSSQPAL
-803 GRFLSSKVGG
+803 GKLLPSRIGG
-813 AATLD
+813 ASSLD
-818 LTRAA
+818 LSRAA
-823 TLAWQNNGL
+823 TIAWQNNGL
-832 NSSGQTITF
+832 SAAGQTVTF

-851 IIGAGLQQP
+851 IIGSGLQQP

-869 PLGVGGAYNDATRKY
+869 PLSVGGAYNDATKKY
-884 QWQVNNAPLGRRWRS
+884 QWQVNNTTLGRRWRS
-899 IRTVLNAS
+899 VRTVLNAS

-925 TAARRARNPT
+925 AAAHRQRNPT
-935 LVLDF
+935 LVFDF
-940 GDISENAVALSPTR
+940 GDMSENAVALAPTR

-959 SGSVS
+959 NGATTDTLYSGR
-964 DSLYTGRSVVG
+964 TIVG

-986 SRAFN
+986 SRSFN

-996 TGLPGDVVPAL
+996 KGLPGDVVPSL
-1007 QFTSP
+1007 PFTSP
-1012 DSSGVLRDY
+1012 DSSGVLSNY
-1021 AMCQKGDLKLNRLGD
+1021 AMCQRGDVKLNRLGD
-1036 AKTNCTVHNGRLDEH
+1036 AKTNCTVRNGRLDEH
-1051 DIDLDNTLNFVSAQR
+1051 DIDLDNTLNFVSSQR

-1080 PKAYTRVGKCEV
+1080 SKAYTRVGNCEV
-1092 TQADTASGTAESNTL
+1092 TQVDSSGGAAESNTL
-1107 CWVFFRL
+1107 CWVLFRL
-1114 PFNAPFDTVAGGPS
+1114 PFNAPFDTIAGGPA

-1139 VSGAGERDN
+1139 ISGAGARDD
-1148 AFTQV
+1148 AFTQL

-1180 TGAGG
+1180 AGLGA

-1195 RDAASGLVYESPPG
+1195 RDSTSGLIYDSPPG

-1230 RSMRL
+1230 RSMRV
-1235 TAQDLA
+1235 TAQQLG
-1241 PYQRAEAYQRFAEGS
+1241 PFQRAEAYQRFAEGS

-1271 RGNGWGQDGEM
+1271 RGNGWGQDGEV

-1300 PVSAGSGQAAWLPEV
+1300 PVSAGTGPAAWLPEV
-1315 RVDFNKFFALRA
+1315 RVDFDKFFALRA

-1337 PDSLACRG
+1337 PDSLACHG
-1345 ADSVLIARSGLPV
+1345 ADSVLIARSGLPT
-1358 GVSTRRYAACADG
+1358 GVSVHRYAACADG

-1391 LAVGMVRVDS
+1391 LAVGMIRVDS
-1401 GAAGAARILPGDT
+1401 GGKSPSRIMPGDT
-1414 LELWIDDMRLTQVDN
+1414 LELWVDDMRLTRVDN

-1435 QVGLSV
+1435 QVGLNV
-1441 SAGDVATFRAGF
+1441 TAGDIGTFRAGF

-1473 QFDVGTSVRLDKL
+1473 QFDIGTSLRLDKL

-1491 GYAIPVTVNHSSGAN
+1491 GYAIPLTVNHSAGAN
-1506 TPLFVSRSDLRGD
+1506 NPLYVSRSDLRGD
-1519 GIRGLRTPRSSAT
+1519 GIRGLRTPRSGAT
-1532 SVGISL
+1532 NVGMSL
-1538 RRTAPLREGLVAAIV
+1538 RRTAPLREGWLAAIV
-1553 NNLGANAN
+1553 NNLGASAN
-1561 YGSATGRSEYQSGR
+1561 YGAASARSEYQDGKS
-1575 STNVNAAVDY
+1575 SNFNAAVDY

-1590 ARVRPLPQWM
+1590 AKLRPMPQWV
-1600 DGAIAALP
+1600 DNVVGVFPL
-1608 IWLQNT
+1608 WLQNT
-1614 EWMQALRNAQV
+1614 EWVQALRNAQL

-1636 AMARAS
+1636 AVARAT
-1642 DQRTAFLKP
+1642 DRRMAFLKP
-1651 AEALADTGR
+1651 AESLADTGR
-1660 VVTGLTHVWRNV
+1660 LVTGQTHVWRNA
-1672 AGIEFRPF
+1672 AGVELQPF
-1680 ETMNARWDFTSL
+1680 DALRARWDFTSL

-1707 ATGERSRLLGLD
+1707 ATSERSRLFGMD

-1727 MSAAFGFTPTVAFWM
+1727 MNAAIGFTPTIAFWM
-1742 RPRIDFTSAY
+1742 RPRIDLTSAY
-1752 TMQRDPNS
+1752 SMQRDPNS
-1760 RTLVRDADSTGGY
+1760 RTLVRDADTTGGY
-1773 RLPRRIN
+1773 HLPRRVN
-1780 NTQTLALG
+1780 NTQTIALG
-1788 ANIDLPAA
+1788 ASIDLPSA
-1796 LRAYLHDSLVTPVL
+1796 LRVYFHDSLVTPML
-1810 VEVLQPI
+1810 VQALQPL

-1862 SNAQVTLSTGLRLPL
+1862 SNAQVSLSTGIRLPL
-1877 GMAVTTRMQ
+1877 GMALATRMQ

-1919 LRPRFASSVITSM
+1919 LRPQLVSRFITSI
-1932 GGSLRYLNTRQ
+1932 GGSVRYLNTRQ
-1943 SSVVPSEITG
+1943 SSVVPSEIAG
-1953 LPADVRVSRVTS
+1953 AAADVRVSRVTS
-1965 YPINGSVTWNVG
+1965 YPVNGSVTWNVG
-1977 TGLMTSFGLG
+1977 TGLLTSFGLG
-1987 STHRLDSLPGS
+1987 GTHRIDSVPGS
-1998 IAESRSRDV
+1998 ITESRSRDLN
-2007 SADVSRGI
+2007 ADLSRAV
-2015 KMPARWNLKNDLRT
+2015 KLPSRWKLKNDLRT
-2029 RVSYQQSAAQSWV
+2029 RLSYQASSAQSWV
-2042 QNQSATAKRS
+2042 QNQNASGKRS

-2079 GARIITFDNNFN
+2079 GARIVTFDNNLN
-2091 RRFSQVVFTA
+2091 RRFSQIVFTA
-2101 VLQVSFFAGEMK
+2101 VLQVSFFAGEIR